1 MSIKGNVFLFAPP
14 LCLASGS
21 DHKNAHQKFGLCF
34 RGNWSQA
41 ELHFQWNPPK
51 LAGGGGFPLGR
62 DAPEVGT
69 VPAAANRQQ
78 RPQQP
83 VKRSQHGGLG

>member
-1 MSIKGNVFLFAPP
+1 MFSRELVPTGASFPVESIKV
-14 LCLASGS
+14 SG
-21 DHKNAHQKFGLCF
+21 
-34 RGNWSQA
+34 
-41 ELHFQWNPPK
+41 E
-51 LAGGGGFPLGR
+51 FPLGR

-83 VKRSQHGGLG
+83 VKHSQHGGLG